1 LARVQNKLF
10 VREIKQIFL
19 EKKFLIIY
27 FPKSFLYNDLK
38 VWFPFD
44 YKTTI
49 FHRTRASHVCL
60 WDPAGE
66 VQMDDRVE
74 IFTLGGV
81 RILRG
86 GEAVAELTNR
96 KAEALLIYL
105 ASTRRVQSREVLA
118 DLLWDEHTQTQ
129 SLGYLRVALSDLR
142 KSLGGDLISG
152 RGSVAL
158 NPSIPLWLDAL
169 QLEDCLKVVHQQGQV
184 TAETAGQVEQ
194 ALELYQ
200 GDFLEGFHVSDCRG
214 FEEWRVRERERLH
227 HLAVDGLYE
236 LVAYELERQEC
247 QLGLAHAARLMELD
261 PLMEAAHRQ
270 MMRLLVGCGQR
281 SAALAQYE
289 TCQRLLREELGVEP
303 EAETVELYEQ
313 IRLGQL
319 EIRAAPEGPLESQR
333 LPRPV
338 GECPYRGLSPFQ
350 EGDARF
356 YFGRESF
363 VDGLERAVRSKQ
375 LVTVIVG
382 SSGSG
387 KSSALFAGLL
397 PRLRGAGGYRFALF
411 RPGGQPFYALAG
423 ALLPL
428 LEEGLSETEYLAET
442 RKLAECLEKGEI
454 SLGQVVERVLEKE
467 PNSRQ
472 VLLVADQFEEL
483 YTLCADE
490 VLQSAFI
497 DELLRVVSA
506 GQGRRQPP
514 CSVLITLRA
523 DFMGQALAYRPFA
536 DALQDACLMMGP
548 MNRGELSSA
557 IEQPAGMQGAGF
569 EAGLVERI
577 LDDVGE
583 KPGVLPLLEFTLT
596 QLWERQA
603 DGWLTHGDYEA
614 MGCVEGALSAYAE
627 QVYGELAPEEQECAR
642 RAFVQLVQPGEG
654 TEDTRR
660 VATRQELGSEIWG
673 LLQHLADRRLV
684 VTGRDAQGRETVEV
698 VHEALIQKWG
708 RFQEWMQADRAF
720 RSWQERLR
728 VGLRQWQESGEDE
741 GALLRGTPLG
751 VAEGWLAERAG
762 ELSDAEVAYIQGG
775 ISLRYSLQVEAEN
788 QRSEAEAQRY
798 EARKQ
803 ASIGLAAQALRELD
817 TGRQDIGVLL
827 ALEALEK
834 YPYTW
839 QAEQALGQT
848 VLKSR
853 LRLVLQHENTAFSV
867 KWSPDG
873 ERLLTASADK
883 SARVWDATT
892 GEQLFRFDHQDQ
904 VNFALWSPDGSQILA
919 SQDTP
924 PIITVWDSHSGER
937 LLDIEGHSAMVNAA
951 RWSPDQDRIA
961 TASDDNTARIWDA
974 HTGAEMGV
982 LSGHQAWVQTL
993 NWSPSGNRILTT
1005 SGDQTAIIWDAQT
1018 CKPVHI
1024 LSGHTMHL
1032 IDVGQWSSS
1041 GDWILTSAAD
1051 GTAKVWDA
1059 DTGQEKLSIMVEPDS
1074 HVRSRWSPSGE
1085 RILAGP
1091 SAGPGPKVYD
1101 AVTGEVQI
1109 ALYRENPSVYLRV
1122 IAWSPTGDRVLTAL
1136 ADGSA
1141 SVWNA
1146 SSGEELFT
1154 FRGHGAEITG
1164 YWEGCAV
1171 WSPDG
1176 QRVATCSANGT
1187 AMVWDLSPV
1196 PTLLGHQ
1203 SQAAAFWSS
1212 AGDRVL
1218 SVSGDQTA
1226 RVWDPSTATQLQVF
1240 GTGMPK
1246 GTIPYSSWSPS
1257 GDRFIVEGSGGKV
1270 TIWDVTTGAEL
1281 LTISVP
1287 GHDGRTIPAWSPDGS
1302 LIAVGHAY
1310 DGTIRLWDADSGVEQ
1325 KTLYDYSS
1333 DGWWDWLVGAYI
1345 NVLEWSPS
1353 GTRLL
1358 TNAWRSNDPLKV
1370 LDETTGEILFSNP
1383 PSGIRA
1389 SWSPDESRIASYSY
1403 QGLGSIRDAEIGEK
1417 LFEFSGHGG
1426 YVSGLAW
1433 SPTGERFAS
1442 SSYDGKVSV
1451 RDACSGLEVL
1461 RYPFGVAVNSVDWS
1475 PDGRKILVSYAGK
1488 IVILPVW
1495 NTTQELID
1503 YAHECCVAR
1512 ELSPED
1518 RVLYGLPPAEQ
1529 TEE

>member
-1 LARVQNKLF
+1 
-10 VREIKQIFL
+10 
-19 EKKFLIIY
+19 
-27 FPKSFLYNDLK
+27 
-38 VWFPFD
+38 
-44 YKTTI
+44 
-49 FHRTRASHVCL
+49 
-60 WDPAGE
+60 
-66 VQMDDRVE
+66 
-74 IFTLGGV
+74 
-81 RILRG
+81 
-86 GEAVAELTNR
+86 
-96 KAEALLIYL
+96 
-105 ASTRRVQSREVLA
+105 
-118 DLLWDEHTQTQ
+118 
-129 SLGYLRVALSDLR
+129 
-142 KSLGGDLISG
+142 
-152 RGSVAL
+152 
-158 NPSIPLWLDAL
+158 
-169 QLEDCLKVVHQQGQV
+169 
-184 TAETAGQVEQ
+184 
-194 ALELYQ
+194 
-200 GDFLEGFHVSDCRG
+200 
-214 FEEWRVRERERLH
+214 
-227 HLAVDGLYE
+227 
-236 LVAYELERQEC
+236 
-247 QLGLAHAARLMELD
+247 
-261 PLMEAAHRQ
+261 
-270 MMRLLVGCGQR
+270 LLV
-281 SAALAQYE
+281 
-289 TCQRLLREELGVEP
+289 V
-303 EAETVELYEQ
+303 
-313 IRLGQL
+313 
-319 EIRAAPEGPLESQR
+319 
-333 LPRPV
+333 
-338 GECPYRGLSPFQ
+338 
-350 EGDARF
+350 
-356 YFGRESF
+356 
-363 VDGLERAVRSKQ
+363 
-375 LVTVIVG
+375 
-382 SSGSG
+382 
-387 KSSALFAGLL
+387 
-397 PRLRGAGGYRFALF
+397 
-411 RPGGQPFYALAG
+411 
-423 ALLPL
+423 
-428 LEEGLSETEYLAET
+428 
-442 RKLAECLEKGEI
+442 
-454 SLGQVVERVLEKE
+454 
-467 PNSRQ
+467 
-472 VLLVADQFEEL
+472 DQFEEL
-483 YTLCADE
+483 YTLCPDGKT
-490 VLQSAFI
+490 QNAFI
-497 DELLRVVSA
+497 DELLALVAA

-523 DFMGQALAYRPFA
+523 DFMGQALAHRPFA
-536 DALQDACLMMGP
+536 DALQEACLLMGP
-548 MNRGELSSA
+548 MNRGELRSA
-557 IEQPAGMQGAGF
+557 IEQPAGMQGAAF

-583 KPGVLPLLEFTLT
+583 KAGVLPLLEFTLT
-596 QLWERQA
+596 QLWERQE
-603 DGWLTHGDYEA
+603 DGWLAHADYEA
-614 MGCVEGALSAYAE
+614 MGGVQGALAAYAD
-627 QVYGELAPEEQECAR
+627 QVYGGLEADEQEMAR
-642 RAFVQLVQPGEG
+642 RALVQLVQPGEG

-660 VATRQELGSEIWG
+660 VAVREELGGEIWS
-673 LLQHLADRRLV
+673 LIQHLANERLV
-684 VTGRDAQGRETVEV
+684 VTGRDAQGRETAEV

-708 RFQEWMQADRAF
+708 RFQEWMGADRAF
-720 RSWQERLR
+720 RAWQERLR
-728 VGLRQWQESGEDE
+728 GSLRQWQESGGDE

-751 VAEGWLAERAG
+751 VAESWLAERGG
-762 ELSDAEVAYIQGG
+762 ELSEAEVEYIQGG
-775 ISLRYSLQVEAEN
+775 IRLRHSLQIQREQRRRRVVIGLAAGMILALVLALFAGQQWRRADSASDLALYRQAAAQVAEQQALAQQATAESERTRAEGEASQRATAQVEAEN
-788 QRSEAEAQRY
+788 QRSEAEAQRF

-848 VLKSR
+848 VLNSR

-873 ERLLTASADK
+873 KRLLTASADK

-937 LLDIEGHSAMVNAA
+937 LFDIEGHTALVNAA

-993 NWSPSGNRILTT
+993 NWSPSGDRILTT
-1005 SGDQTAIIWDAQT
+1005 SGDQTAIVWDAQT
-1018 CKPVHI
+1018 GKPVHI
-1024 LSGHTMHL
+1024 LSGHTMYL
-1032 IDVGQWSSS
+1032 SGVGQWSSS
-1041 GDWILTSAAD
+1041 GDRILTSAAD
-1051 GTAKVWDA
+1051 GMAKVWDA
-1059 DTGQEKLSIMVEPDS
+1059 DTGQEQLSIMVEPDS
-1074 HVRSRWSPSGE
+1074 HVFSRWSPSGE
-1085 RILAGP
+1085 HILAGP

-1101 AVTGEVQI
+1101 AVTGEAQI
-1109 ALYRENPSVYLRV
+1109 ALYPENPSVYLRV
-1122 IAWSPTGDRVLTAL
+1122 IAWSPTGDRILTAL

-1164 YWEGCAV
+1164 YWEGCAA

-1176 QRVATCSANGT
+1176 QRVATCSTNGT

-1203 SQAAAFWSS
+1203 SPAAAFWSS

-1240 GTGMPK
+1240 GTGVPI

-1257 GDRFIVEGSGGKV
+1257 GDRFIVEGSGGKA
-1270 TIWDVTTGAEL
+1270 TIWDLTTGAEL
-1281 LTISVP
+1281 LTISVA
-1287 GHDGRTIPAWSPDGS
+1287 GHDGRSIPAWSPDGS

-1358 TNAWRSNDPLKV
+1358 TNAWRTNDPLKV
-1370 LDETTGEILFSNP
+1370 LDGTTGEILFSNP
-1383 PSGIRA
+1383 PAGIRA

-1403 QGLGSIRDAEIGEK
+1403 QGIGSIRDAEAGEK
-1417 LFEFSGHGG
+1417 MLEFSGHGG
-1426 YVSGLAW
+1426 YVTGLAW

-1451 RDACSGLEVL
+1451 RDAYSGLEVL

-1475 PDGRKILVSYAGK
+1475 PDGRKILVSYAGRMT
-1488 IVILPVW
+1488 ILPVW
-1495 NTTQELID
+1495 NTAQELIE